1 MPKLFR
7 FIFLN
12 TYSFLLL
19 FCGLAVL
26 MLPLYRS
33 SFLLLIPQ
41 IILSLLFLKP
51 SIRLFSSWKDKQ
63 REYSIL
69 IGKNNKEFRPES
81 FKIFMQAP
89 CGRLLT
95 KALLKDLNMENRY
108 KELLV
113 YKLSFFAS
121 LKSNLKPQK
130 TSIYINE
137 DFQ

>member
-1 MPKLFR
+1 
-7 FIFLN
+7 
-12 TYSFLLL
+12 
-19 FCGLAVL
+19 